1 MSKPF
6 LSESVQSPSSLL
18 IQANG
23 AGEKLT
29 LSGNN
34 SASIDAVTDGAII
47 LLEVPS
53 LDNAVGIGDGG
64 NIFVNAG
71 ADGNAVTTG
80 SQVIANGSTTFQNA
94 SSLGAQT
101 METLTNLATLD
112 PAAPSYPALT
122 DADSPAIRTASR
134 FNVVPDA
141 GGTTIDSLFTN
152 TANVDGRG
160 IAVWN
165 LGTSPGQTITL
176 PNQSS
181 SGTDGGKFFSD
192 GDTTIQPG
200 GGAKIQFDASVG
212 PGFWRV
218 STL

>member
-1 MSKPF
+1 VSKPF
-6 LSESVQSPSSLL
+6 LCESMYSPGSLL

-34 SASIDAVTDGAII
+34 GASIDGVTDGAII

-53 LDNAVGIGDGG
+53 LDNAISLGDGG
-64 NIFVNAG
+64 NIFVDAG

-80 SQVIANGSTTFQNA
+80 SQVIAHGDTTFANADSNASTTM
-94 SSLGAQT
+94 T
-101 METLTNLATLD
+101 TETNVATLD
-112 PAAPSYPALT
+112 PAAPSYPTLSNV
-122 DADSPAIRTASR
+122 DVPGLRTTSR

-160 IAVWN
+160 ISVWN
-165 LGTSPGQTITL
+165 LGSTPGQTLTL
-176 PNQSS
+176 PNQSA

-192 GDTTIQPG
+192 GDTIIQPG